1 MVLTYNSLRSR
12 YSLFRLGDRRLI
24 IIIKLNLNRNSSLD
38 KKRFAN
44 LYIMLILIKLK
55 GRQLKGFQAVGVIA
69 EVEGEVALVDLMIKR
84 LLLRLYT

>member
-1 MVLTYNSLRSR
+1 LVLTYNSLRSR

-24 IIIKLNLNRNSSLD
+24 IIIKLNLNRNSFLD

-44 LYIMLILIKLK
+44 LCIMLILIKLK